1 MTRCWLAGLLIGE
14 GGGAQSLSHHPHADR
29 SRGEVHKTFSGASL
43 KCKETIGGKKNN
55 KLAHYIW
62 SGGIQVHGSPE
73 ILKKRNFLH
82 SRRTV
87 ELVQPRDRVLLC
99 GWTVPL
105 KLTLADDGTL
115 SGRVFYFF
123 ILYNRFK
130 TASSILP
137 NKETKNTAR
146 SFFFQRKPSR
156 VGLRRIYFNFL
167 FFFPPP
173 EKSRLIRSQWGT
185 QACPPTCRLY
195 CVMVRECCVISLF
208 QFTQVAQKKIS
219 ISSSKKKKKK
229 KISTKHHKNRIL
241 TWNETTQCCRD

>member
-1 MTRCWLAGLLIGE
+1 MQRNN
-14 GGGAQSLSHHPHADR
+14 R
-29 SRGEVHKTFSGASL
+29 
-43 KCKETIGGKKNN
+43 GKKNN

-146 SFFFQRKPSR
+146 SFFFSENQVVSVC
-156 VGLRRIYFNFL
+156 VGFTSTFF

-219 ISSSKKKKKK
+219 ISS
-229 KISTKHHKNRIL
+229 
-241 TWNETTQCCRD
+241 

>member
-1 MTRCWLAGLLIGE
+1 MQRNN
-14 GGGAQSLSHHPHADR
+14 R
-29 SRGEVHKTFSGASL
+29 
-43 KCKETIGGKKNN
+43 GKKNN
-55 KLAHYIW
+55 KLAHYSW

-146 SFFFQRKPSR
+146 SFFFSENQVVSVC
-156 VGLRRIYFNFL
+156 VGFTSTFF

-219 ISSSKKKKKK
+219 ISS
-229 KISTKHHKNRIL
+229 
-241 TWNETTQCCRD
+241 

>member
-1 MTRCWLAGLLIGE
+1 MIWW
-14 GGGAQSLSHHPHADR
+14 HP
-29 SRGEVHKTFSGASL
+29 
-43 KCKETIGGKKNN
+43 
-55 KLAHYIW
+55 
-62 SGGIQVHGSPE
+62 SPWKPWDS
-73 ILKKRNFLH
+73 KKRNFLH

-146 SFFFQRKPSR
+146 SFFSSENQVVSVC
-156 VGLRRIYFNFL
+156 VGFTST
-167 FFFPPP
+167 FFF
-173 EKSRLIRSQWGT
+173 
-185 QACPPTCRLY
+185 
-195 CVMVRECCVISLF
+195 F
-208 QFTQVAQKKIS
+208 F
-219 ISSSKKKKKK
+219 SSSRKITFNSFAVRHASLSSHLPALLCDGAWVLCNQLVSVHSSGPKKNINQFIKKKKK